1 LKVLSFLL
9 LYYYYFLQSDVEND
23 AVAIWKSLRGCD
35 DLSLA
40 ALSDPKRSVTM
51 PWPSTLVAQLDRMKL
66 AEGKMD
72 IVGREFFGELYR
84 HTISERS

>member
-1 LKVLSFLL
+1 
-9 LYYYYFLQSDVEND
+9 
-23 AVAIWKSLRGCD
+23 
-35 DLSLA
+35 
-40 ALSDPKRSVTM
+40 M